1 MDQRN
6 FQAVEGNRRRPG
18 TGCLHQIGDHL
29 WEGRY
34 SRRDENGKRMAK
46 NVYAKTKEECEVKLQ
61 GLIAE
66 MKDQVRLE
74 EKQKEQIALTM

>member
-1 MDQRN
+1 
-6 FQAVEGNRRRPG
+6 
-18 TGCLHQIGDHL
+18 
-29 WEGRY
+29 
-34 SRRDENGKRMAK
+34 MAK